1 MFSEVPWSVFL
12 VCENMWDKNW
22 DPGTPQ
28 EEGEH
33 SGWLKTNKSPTNHY
47 ESIRKQQNHT
57 GIGNSSPKTTES
69 FFQSIYM
76 NLPSHQPV
84 ACTWH
89 SEVEKDNL
97 VNQSDLFG
105 IVMWPFNW
113 LSDLQIG
120 ARKVALN
127 DLQDSNTTNMCF
139 TIFILSLR
147 SQNLNLLQW
156 FIFSASSSIDIK
168 QQKRGSSNKKKV
180 LQKKKMFY
188 NKKQIKCHKKTT
200 QQHSFFVVCSMIRK
214 HPTPSDQ
221 ADHSITGRSLEHD
234 LPVVVST
241 GSASITSPRPV
252 QTSKTPDLEHHSDIT
267 WQVHEGESPTRVATT
282 IPRLS
287 RKSKQEVK
295 GVSFVKDSL
304 TSTFWIWFHKTKNA
318 VVPVFCPDQKCN
330 PNDIVVQT
338 CKTSEQKK
346 LACFMLVYWWEQ
358 AVLLP

>member
-1 MFSEVPWSVFL
+1 MS
-12 VCENMWDKNW
+12 
-22 DPGTPQ
+22 
-28 EEGEH
+28 
-33 SGWLKTNKSPTNHY
+33 
-47 ESIRKQQNHT
+47 
-57 GIGNSSPKTTES
+57 
-69 FFQSIYM
+69 
-76 NLPSHQPV
+76 
-84 ACTWH
+84 
-89 SEVEKDNL
+89 
-97 VNQSDLFG
+97 
-105 IVMWPFNW
+105 
-113 LSDLQIG
+113 
-120 ARKVALN
+120 
-127 DLQDSNTTNMCF
+127 
-139 TIFILSLR
+139 
-147 SQNLNLLQW
+147 
-156 FIFSASSSIDIK
+156 
-168 QQKRGSSNKKKV
+168 KKK
-180 LQKKKMFY
+180 
-188 NKKQIKCHKKTT
+188 
-200 QQHSFFVVCSMIRK
+200 HSFFVVCSMIRK

-221 ADHSITGRSLEHD
+221 ADYSITGRSLEHD